1 MSDIFYT
8 SVDDN
13 LRKELL
19 ARASAGKKN
28 RTTKDINFMVS
39 KIANVQITPFDIKYV
54 DDPTKPNDEVVD
66 QKTAI
71 LPAILGGLQVRQG
84 EFLPTGPQGYI
95 TDRKFTVT
103 DATGDVKTPFGKTNT
118 SKRIPPYLTGV
129 EISIGDDSMGIMQ
142 TATANVTI
150 PNPGRDLDYF
160 ESVYLRPGRH
170 VRVFIAHPDTAIVSE
185 DTDGFLTPGSMP
197 STEKL
202 KNLYPN
208 ITEEEERQYKRMNS
222 FVFDGVIIS
231 FTLDYQED
239 ASVAVSLTMRGTSQ
253 VYTDLSMAMSDAAK
267 KDESDTQSTIMKNFY
282 DEINN
287 IVEKQL
293 DNEEFV
299 LNASAIYNNTT
310 DRKLKDVSYIWGAPY
325 AGQPIKKYITL
336 KALIEFINQFI
347 ITKAK
352 SIVGNVSIVFDRD
365 INTCKYYP
373 DLVSADPE
381 TVFFPGQ
388 DNYGART
395 WYENFNTDKPKFSDA
410 NNENPVSFC
419 TLMYISMEFIQTTL
433 NNMNKEEIFTVNE
446 FLKRISAQIYYVSGG
461 AYDLKLITHPENQN
475 ALLYYDSNN
484 VKSFSDVPQ
493 PFAVPMFANDPTGTV
508 VKSFSFNGKLPS
520 DASNLAYVLNQD
532 PGDISESEIAPFLS
546 YMYSAN
552 TVSRTEDG
560 NETISNIVSADTVKK
575 IEEKYKTRHE
585 QYLNELK
592 TAIKTW
598 GQDHTDENQEALHTA
613 VKNHIQYPKPKLE
626 DTNQL
631 KAPVIPF
638 NASFTIEGINGFRY
652 GDVLEFKGLPAR
664 YTNNT
669 VFSIIGIN
677 HSVSATGEWNTDI
690 QCIMRPRIDFKE

>member
-19 ARASAGKKN
+19 ARAAAGKRN

-54 DDPTKPNDEVVD
+54 DDPNKPNDEVVD

-71 LPAILGGLQVRQG
+71 LPAILGGTQPRQG

-103 DATGDVKTPFGKTNT
+103 DATGDVKTVIGKTNT
-118 SKRIPPYLTGV
+118 SKRIPPYLTAV
-129 EISIGDDSMGIMQ
+129 DISIGDDSMGIMQ
-142 TATANVTI
+142 TATINVTI

-170 VRVFIAHPDTAIVSE
+170 AQVFIAHPNTAIVSE
-185 DTDGFLTPGSMP
+185 DTNGFLSDKTMP
-197 STEKL
+197 SSEKI
-202 KNLYPN
+202 KKLYPS
-208 ITEEEERQYKRMNS
+208 ITEEEERRYKRMNTY
-222 FVFDGVIIS
+222 VFDGVIVS

-239 ASVAVSLTMRGTSQ
+239 ASVAASLTMRGTSQ
-253 VYTDLSMAMSDAAK
+253 VYTDLSMAMNDAGK
-267 KDESDTQSTIMKNFY
+267 KDESNTQSTVMKNFY
-282 DEINN
+282 EEINK
-287 IVEKQL
+287 IVENQL
-293 DNEEFV
+293 KTPGNIFNDTSE
-299 LNASAIYNNTT
+299 
-310 DRKLKDVSYIWGAPY
+310 DRLKDVSYIWGAPY
-325 AGQPIKKYITL
+325 AGKAIKKYITL
-336 KALIEFINQFI
+336 KALIEFVNQFI
-347 ITKAK
+347 ISKAK
-352 SIVGNVSIVFDRD
+352 SVVGDVKIVFDRD

-381 TVFFPGQ
+381 TIFFPGQ

-395 WYENFNTDKPKFSDA
+395 WYENLNVNKPKFFDA

-419 TLMYISMEFIQTTL
+419 TLMYISMEFIQKTL
-433 NNMNKEEIFTVNE
+433 NAMNEEEIFTANE
-446 FLKRISAQIYYVSGG
+446 FLKRISAKIYYISGG

-493 PFAVPMFANDPTGTV
+493 PFAVPMFANNPIGTV
-508 VKSFSFNGKLPS
+508 VKTFSFNGKLPS

-532 PGDISESEIAPFLS
+532 PAEISESEIAPFLS

-552 TVSRTEDG
+552 TISRTADG
-560 NETISNIVSADTVKK
+560 NETISNIVNADTVKK
-575 IEEKYKTRHE
+575 IEEKYKVRHE
-585 QYLNELK
+585 QYLEELK
-592 TAIKTW
+592 KATITW
-598 GQDHTDENQEALHTA
+598 GQDHNDENQKALHTA
-613 VKNHIQYPKPKLE
+613 LKNHIQYPKPKLE

-677 HSVSATGEWNTDI
+677 HSVSSVGEWTTDI
-690 QCIMRPRIDFKE
+690 QCIMRPRIDFS

>member
-19 ARASAGKKN
+19 ARAAAGKGN

-54 DDPTKPNDEVVD
+54 DDPNKPNEEVVS

-71 LPAILGGLQVRQG
+71 LEAVLGGAQVRQG
-84 EFLPTGPQGYI
+84 EFLTSGPQGFI

-103 DATGDVKTPFGKTNT
+103 DATGKPKTPIEKTNT

-129 EISIGDDSMGIMQ
+129 DISIGDDSMGVMQ
-142 TATANVTI
+142 TATVNVTI

-170 VRVFIAHPDTAIVSE
+170 TQLFIAHPNTAIVSE
-185 DTDGFLTPGSMP
+185 DTAGFLTSGSMP
-197 STEKL
+197 SAEKL
-202 KNLYPN
+202 KSLYPN
-208 ITEEEERQYKRMNS
+208 ITQDEERQYKKMNS

-239 ASVAVSLTMRGTSQ
+239 ASVAASLTMRGTTQ
-253 VYTDLSMAMSDAAK
+253 IYTDLSMAMSDAGK
-267 KDESDTQSTIMKNFY
+267 KDKSNTNATVMKNFY
-282 DEINN
+282 DEINT
-287 IVEKQL
+287 IVETQL
-293 DNEEFV
+293 NDDFAANS
-299 LNASAIYNNTT
+299 SAIYNDTT

-325 AGQPIKKYITL
+325 AGKAIKKYITL
-336 KALIEFINQFI
+336 KALVEFINQFI
-347 ITKAK
+347 IKKAK
-352 SIVGNVSIVFDRD
+352 SVVGDVEIVFDRE
-365 INTCKYYP
+365 INTCKYYSEI
-373 DLVSADPE
+373 VSADPE
-381 TVFFPGQ
+381 TMFFPGQ

-395 WYENFNTDKPKFSDA
+395 WYENFNTEKLKFSNPD
-410 NNENPVSFC
+410 NKNPVSFC
-419 TLMYISMEFIQTTL
+419 TLIYISMEFIENTL
-433 NNMNKEEIFTVNE
+433 TKLNEEEIYTANE
-446 FLKRISAQIYYVSGG
+446 FLKRISSKIYYVSGG

-484 VKSFSDVPQ
+484 VKSFSNVPQ
-493 PFAVPMFANDPTGTV
+493 PFPVPMFANDPVGTV

-532 PGDISESEIAPFLS
+532 PAEISESEIAPFLS

-552 TVSRTEDG
+552 TTTRTSDG
-560 NETISNIVSADTVKK
+560 NETISNIVTKETVEA
-575 IEEKYKTRHE
+575 IESKYKARHE
-585 QYLNELK
+585 QYLSELK
-592 TAIKTW
+592 TAKSNYGMDQTS
-598 GQDHTDENQEALHTA
+598 DNQAALHTA
-613 VKNHIQYPKPKLE
+613 LKNYIQYPKSKLE

-638 NASFTIEGINGFRY
+638 NASFTVDGINGFRY

-669 VFSIIGIN
+669 VFSIVGIN
-677 HSVSATGEWNTDI
+677 HSVSSTGEWNTDI
-690 QCIMRPRIDFKE
+690 QCIMRPRIDFS

>member
-8 SVDDN
+8 SVDAN
-13 LRKELL
+13 LRKELQ
-19 ARASAGKKN
+19 ARAAAGRRN

-39 KIANVQITPFDIKYV
+39 KIANVQITPFSGSGDVK
-54 DDPTKPNDEVVD
+54 TK
-66 QKTAI
+66 KTAI
-71 LPAILGGLQVRQG
+71 QPAILGGKQVHQG
-84 EFLPTGPQGYI
+84 EFLPTGPQGFI
-95 TDRKFTVT
+95 TDRKFKITNT
-103 DATGDVKTPFGKTNT
+103 KPDPDNPVKPDRTNT

-129 EISIGDDSMGIMQ
+129 EISIGDDSLGIMQ

-185 DTDGFLTPGSMP
+185 DTDGFLTSGSMP

-202 KNLYPN
+202 KELYPN
-208 ITEEEERQYKRMNS
+208 ITQEEERQYKRMNS
-222 FVFDGVIIS
+222 FVFDGIIIS

-239 ASVAVSLTMRGTSQ
+239 ASVAASLTMRGTSQ
-253 VYTDLSMAMSDAAK
+253 VYTDLSMAMDDKVK
-267 KDESDTQSTIMKNFY
+267 KDESNTQSTIMKNFY
-282 DEINN
+282 EEINK
-287 IVEKQL
+287 IVEDQL
-293 DNEEFV
+293 KTPERIF
-299 LNASAIYNNTT
+299 NATSKS
-310 DRKLKDVSYIWGAPY
+310 DPRLKDVSYIWGAPY
-325 AGQPIKKYITL
+325 AGQPVKKYITL
-336 KALIEFINQFI
+336 KALIEFVNQFI

-352 SIVGNVSIVFDRD
+352 SIVGDVSIVFDRD

-373 DLVSADPE
+373 NLVSANPE

-388 DNYGART
+388 DNYGSRT
-395 WYENFNTDKPKFSDA
+395 WYENFNNDKPKFSDA
-410 NNENPVSFC
+410 NNGNPVSFC

-433 NNMNKEEIFTVNE
+433 NAMNKEEIFTVNE
-446 FLKRISAQIYYVSGG
+446 FLKRISAEIYYISGG

-484 VKSFSDVPQ
+484 VKSFSNVPQ
-493 PFAVPMFANDPTGTV
+493 PFAIPMFANDPIGTV
-508 VKSFSFNGKLPS
+508 VKQFSFNGKLPS
-520 DASNLAYVLNQD
+520 DASSLAYVLNQD
-532 PGDISESEIAPFLS
+532 PGEISESEIAPFLS

-552 TVSRTEDG
+552 TVTRTSDG
-560 NETISNIVSADTVKK
+560 NETISNIISVETVKE
-575 IEEKYKTRHE
+575 IQEKYKKRHD

-592 TAIKTW
+592 TAINKW
-598 GQDHTDENQEALHTA
+598 GQDHTNENQEALHTA
-613 VKNHIQYPKPKLE
+613 IKNHIQYPKETLE

-638 NASFTIEGINGFRY
+638 DASFVIEGINGFRY

-669 VFSIIGIN
+669 VFSIISIN
-677 HSVSATGEWNTDI
+677 HSVSSIGEWTTDI
-690 QCIMRPRIDFKE
+690 KCIMRPRIDFS